1 MKKIFKFSLVLMAL
15 AMVQTVQANVNPE
28 EENSSSYSV
37 ESKSSVQAP
46 GDGSSVKFRFRIEA
60 GAAFAAMRLTTDPN
74 DPTVTKEGSISFSSF
89 EPSIGIGTEAQMLNN
104 PDLSFMGMFNFGYQS
119 YSKDDNTL
127 KKEVKYGQFQIRL
140 GVNYIFDRAK
150 KYAPFIY
157 GGVNCNYLVG
167 FDSKNIGSDYW
178 IGKDAFD
185 KKGADMLGFGLF
197 LGGGVNM
204 NLDGH
209 DLRLSLEYG
218 FNAIPPLEIQ
228 VHTIG
233 LKAAYVF

>member
-1 MKKIFKFSLVLMAL
+1 MKKIFKFSLALMGL

-46 GDGSSVKFRFRIEA
+46 GDGSSVKYRFRIEA

-74 DPTVTKEGSISFSSF
+74 DPAVTKEGSISFSSF
-89 EPSIGIGTEAQMLNN
+89 EPSIGIGTEVQMLNN

-119 YSKDDNTL
+119 YSKDDNAL

-140 GVNYIFDRAK
+140 GVNYIFDRSK
-150 KYAPFIY
+150 KSAPFIY

-167 FDSKNIGSDYW
+167 FDSKNIGSDYC

-204 NLDGH
+204 DIDGH